1 MGVMG
6 IMGVVGIIRVMRVV
20 GCDPHG
26 QIWHELQ
33 ARASGGK
40 FLDFDKIYYKPYLIL
55 QLVASAAS
63 QMKL

>member
-20 GCDPHG
+20 GCEPHG

-33 ARASGGK
+33 ARASGGH
-40 FLDFDKIYYKPYLIL
+40 FR
-55 QLVASAAS
+55 
-63 QMKL
+63 